1 MKRAAL
7 LSLVSLA
14 SLASRMQCQAE
25 VRLPDQ
31 AAIRAIVGEAANQ
44 SDRAMLAVAGALRS
58 RGTLQGVYGASSP
71 VTCHSS
77 PDVWARAARAW
88 AQSAQPISQ
97 AEVRLA
103 AGCRYFGC
111 PSDARYFLRTLHF
124 HPVVTIGQITFYK
137 P

>member
-7 LSLVSLA
+7 FSLLSLSA
-14 SLASRMQCQAE
+14 IAAGAAQITDA
-25 VRLPDQ
+25 
-31 AAIRAIVGEAANQ
+31 AAIRAIVGEAAGQ
-44 SDRAMLAVAGALRS
+44 SDRAMLAVAGALRN
-58 RGTLQGVYGASSP
+58 RGTVQGVYGASSP

-88 AQSAQPISQ
+88 AQSAQHIGQ

-111 PSDARYFLRTLHF
+111 ATDAPYFLHTLHY